1 MMGYQK
7 SIWSLDALW
16 VAQLLT
22 FFLMLPPL
30 RAQSF
35 EVSVKFPPPE
45 DVDAPSSTGGGG
57 TRGGCLM
64 GKLPLT
70 PVVPSN
76 DLVTTL
82 SAHPTLFWYVPG
94 TRNQAHSALFVLSD
108 SQDKAV
114 YQTKLELKGTPGIV
128 KLSVPTTVSLQPSKT
143 YKWKFSV
150 LCGLDNEQVGGYVE
164 GSIKRTQL
172 NSQQK
177 AQLARAKDPL
187 QQAEVYAQAGVWQET
202 LTLVTQLRQNR
213 PNDSKIAQAWNELLE
228 SVGLKAIASAPLL
241 ECCNTDNAQK

>member
-1 MMGYQK
+1 MIGCQK
-7 SIWSLDALW
+7 SICSLGVLW
-16 VAQLLT
+16 VTQSLT

-35 EVSVKFPPPE
+35 EVSVKFPPTE
-45 DVDAPSSTGGGG
+45 DVDAPGSTGGGG
-57 TRGGCLM
+57 TRGGCLT

-76 DLVTTL
+76 NLVTTV

-94 TRNQAHSALFVLSD
+94 SRTNANSALFVLLD
-108 SQDKAV
+108 SQEKEI
-114 YQTKLELKGTPGIV
+114 YQTKLALTGTPGIV
-128 KLSVPTTVSLQPSKT
+128 KLSLPKTVSLQPAHKYT
-143 YKWKFSV
+143 WKFSV
-150 LCGLDNEQVGGYVE
+150 LCDRDSEQVGGYVE
-164 GSIKRTQL
+164 GAIKQTQL

-202 LTLVTQLRQNR
+202 LTLVSQLRQNR
-213 PNDSKIAQAWNELLE
+213 PNDSKIVEAWNELLE
-228 SVGLKAIASAPLL
+228 SVDLKAIASAPLL
-241 ECCNTDNAQK
+241 ECCNADNAQK